1 MKYFGILSDWTGLG
15 IKDFIDNATPQKGGG
30 YVAAYRTE
38 KQRIAQEERE
48 ADEQIRTAVRVVL
61 AVHRLT
67 MERLAAML
75 GISRATLYTRMQNP
89 TAFTVGEI
97 RTLKR
102 IGGEYIDL

>member
-1 MKYFGILSDWTGLG
+1 M
-15 IKDFIDNATPQKGGG
+15 
-30 YVAAYRTE
+30 AAYKTE
-38 KQRIAQEERE
+38 RQRRAQEERE
-48 ADEQIRTAVRVVL
+48 ADERIRTAVRIVL

-75 GISRATLYTRMQNP
+75 GISRATLYTRMQKP

-102 IGGEYIDL
+102 MGGEYIDL